1 MLRSGLVTLALVAT
15 PLRLLCAQ
23 GAANENRCNYT
34 TRYYCDE
41 NGCTSVSPEGEYLLI
56 PDPRELR
63 LAGIRNRDDE
73 PPVQLR
79 RCDAGGC
86 MVVHVRVSQIGALLN
101 VWSIDDSGYVFKFVR
116 LPLRQLGLGGYEA
129 GQFVEVKTLMLGTF
143 ISYGSCPWDR
153 R

>member
-1 MLRSGLVTLALVAT
+1 MFRLGLVTLALAAT

-23 GAANENRCNYT
+23 EVRCNYA
-34 TRYYCDE
+34 TRYYCEE

-63 LAGIRNRDDE
+63 LAGIRNPPGVRPRSDE
-73 PPVQLR
+73 PFVQLR

-86 MVVHVRVSQIGALLN
+86 MAVHVTVSQMGSLLN
-101 VWSIDDSGYVFKFVR
+101 VWTIDGSYSFKFVR
-116 LPLRQLGLGGYEA
+116 LPVRRLGLEA
-129 GQFVEVKTLMLGTF
+129 GQFVEVQTLMLGTF